1 VATLDEDRCLL
12 VLDDTDCRQLLAAHG
27 VGRLGFSDGALPA
40 IVPVSYFVQGDDVLI
55 PADQRSPV
63 VAAVRRAVV
72 VFEVGALD
80 PVSRSGWSVSA
91 VGPSRV
97 ITDPRAVAAIDAG
110 GLRLG
115 PATPSRCYISVQ
127 PGLVRGWRLPSPWG
141 GHGDNHGD
149 NHGDSHGDAWVPPP
163 AGRVAG

>member
-1 VATLDEDRCLL
+1 MATLDEDRSLQ
-12 VLDDTDCRQLLAAHG
+12 VLDDTDCRRLLGSQG

-72 VFEVGALD
+72 VFEVGTLD

-97 ITDPRAVAAIDAG
+97 VTDPREIATFDAAS
-110 GLRLG
+110 
-115 PATPSRCYISVQ
+115 PTPRPSAPSSCYISVR
-127 PGLVRGWRLPSPWG
+127 PGLLRGWRMGPPWE
-141 GHGDNHGD
+141 GH
-149 NHGDSHGDAWVPPP
+149 DAAWAAAP
-163 AGRVAG
+163 AVDHDAA

>member
-1 VATLDEDRCLL
+1 MLDEDRSLL
-12 VLDDTDCRQLLAAHG
+12 VLDETDCRRLLAGQG

-40 IVPVSYFVQGDDVLI
+40 IIPVSYFLRGEDVVI

-72 VFEVGALD
+72 VFEVGTLD

-97 ITDPRAVAAIDAG
+97 ITDPRDIAAIDAG
-110 GLRLG
+110 GQTPG
-115 PATPSRCYISVQ
+115 PPTPSRCYISVQ
-127 PGLVRGWRLPSPWG
+127 PGLLRGWRMGPPRDVHDGPW
-141 GHGDNHGD
+141 
-149 NHGDSHGDAWVPPP
+149 AAAPP
-163 AGRVAG
+163 AGHAAG

>member
-1 VATLDEDRCLL
+1 MATIDDDRVLQ
-12 VLDDTDCRQLLAAHG
+12 VLDDTDCRRLLAGQG

-40 IVPVSYFVQGDDVLI
+40 IVPVSYVLRGDEVLI

-72 VFEVGALD
+72 VFEVGDLD

-97 ITDPRAVAAIDAG
+97 ITDPREIAAIDIGAPP
-110 GLRLG
+110 LG
-115 PATPSRCYISVQ
+115 PASPSRCYICIQ
-127 PGLVRGWRLPSPWG
+127 PGLRRGWRLRPLRAVRDG
-141 GHGDNHGD
+141 
-149 NHGDSHGDAWVPPP
+149 AREP
-163 AGRVAG
+163 ASAAG

>member
-1 VATLDEDRCLL
+1 VATFDEDRSLL
-12 VLDDTDCRQLLAAHG
+12 VLDEDDCRRLLAGQG

-40 IVPVSYFVQGDDVLI
+40 IVPVAYFLQGDDVLI
-55 PADQRSPV
+55 PADQRSHV

-97 ITDPRAVAAIDAG
+97 ITDPRDVAALDAG
-110 GLRLG
+110 DPAPGAIPG
-115 PATPSRCYISVQ
+115 PPAPSRCYISVQ
-127 PGLVRGWRLPSPWG
+127 PGLLRGWRLGPPWEAHDG
-141 GHGDNHGD
+141 
-149 NHGDSHGDAWVPPP
+149 AWAARP
-163 AGRVAG
+163 AGRAAG